1 MADTGALFYD
11 NPEVFANY
19 LERRQQPT
27 SANDTLEL
35 PVIRELLPPVS
46 GLDLLDLGCG
56 DAGLAQELLP
66 AGAKS
71 YTGVDGSANML
82 KLANQ
87 RLAPQLGQNAEI
99 RLIQGFIEDAGLYPP
114 ASYDLV
120 ISRLA
125 FHYLESLPVVF
136 SAIHATLRP
145 GGWLVF
151 SAEHPV
157 ITSHQLSVKQ
167 GSNRQDWTVDR
178 YFSTGRRQ
186 FKWLGAEVIKYHHTL
201 EDYFQ
206 ALKSSGFSVEDLRE
220 SRPRP
225 ELFKDRKLLE
235 RRSRVPLYVFFQ
247 ARKR

>member
-19 LERRQQPT
+19 LSRRNQST

-35 PVIRELLPPVS
+35 PVIRELLPE
-46 GLDLLDLGCG
+46 LKDLSVLDLGCG
-56 DAGLAQELLP
+56 DAALAAEILAQGAASYLGIDGSSKMVELAQEQLKKLP
-66 AGAKS
+66 QARVRQA
-71 YTGVDGSANML
+71 Y
-82 KLANQ
+82 
-87 RLAPQLGQNAEI
+87 
-99 RLIQGFIEDAGLYPP
+99 IEDPGLYSE
-114 ASYDLV
+114 AHYDLV
-120 ISRLA
+120 LSRLA
-125 FHYLESLPVVF
+125 LHYLESLETTF
-136 SAIHATLRP
+136 QLIHQSLRP

-157 ITSHQLSVKQ
+157 ITSHQLSIKQ

-178 YFSTGRRQ
+178 YFMTGKRQ
-186 FKWLGAEVIKYHHTL
+186 FKWLGGEVIKYHHTL

-206 ALKSSGFSVEDLRE
+206 GLLKTGFVVEDLRE

-235 RRSRVPLYVFFQ
+235 RRSRVPLYLMIR
-247 ARKR
+247 ARKI

>member
-11 NPEVFANY
+11 NSEVFANY

-35 PVIRELLPPVS
+35 PILRELLPEVK

-56 DAGLAQELLP
+56 DAALAAPLLAQ
-66 AGAKS
+66 GAAS
-71 YTGVDGSANML
+71 YTGIDGSSNMI
-82 KLANQ
+82 
-87 RLAPQLGQNAEI
+87 RLARQGPAASQPGVQ
-99 RLIQGFIEDAGLYPP
+99 LIQGFIEDALLYPP
-114 ASYDLV
+114 ARYDL
-120 ISRLA
+120 ILSRLA
-125 FHYLESLPVVF
+125 FHYIESLPHLF
-136 SAIHATLRP
+136 ALLYTTLRP
-145 GGWLVF
+145 GGCLVF

-157 ITSHQLSVKQ
+157 ITSHQVSIKQ

-178 YFSTGRRQ
+178 YFQTGKRQ

-206 ALKSSGFSVEDLRE
+206 ALRSTGFAVEDLRE

-225 ELFKDRKLLE
+225 ELFKDRKLFE
-235 RRSRVPLYVFFQ
+235 RRSRVPLYILFR
-247 ARKR
+247 ARRP